1 MNETI
6 DYLLNRTSVRH
17 YVNNYKLS
25 SYNKERIIRAAKQ
38 APTWMNG
45 QNYSMIL
52 FEDKV
57 KDTLCEILE
66 KNGQISN
73 AKLIS
78 QSSLFILF
86 CIDYHLY
93 TVNGTKFN
101 FEGEIEPVLIST
113 TDLSLAAENAVI
125 AAESLELG
133 SCVIGG
139 VRRISKELIEMFNLP
154 HYIFPFI
161 GVSIG
166 KPSKTKQKPKPRLDD
181 RINVF
186 QAEDFQVNRTV
197 DDINQYYENLKEY
210 AFDNHYQTSHWLK
223 RFETYYSEKNYSEDT
238 KDILKQQKLI

>member
-1 MNETI
+1 MNQTI

-17 YVNNYKLS
+17 FIKDYKIS
-25 SYNKERIIRAAKQ
+25 SDHKELIIHATKQ

-52 FEDKV
+52 FERKM

-66 KNGQISN
+66 IKGQISN

-93 TVNGTKFN
+93 TVNHAKFN
-101 FEGEIEPVLIST
+101 FEGEIEPVLISA

-125 AAESLELG
+125 ATESIELG

-139 VRRISKELIEMFNLP
+139 IRRISKELIEMFDLP
-154 HYIFPFI
+154 HYIYPFI
-161 GVSIG
+161 GVAIG
-166 KPSKTKQKPKPRLDD
+166 KPSKTKQAPKPRLDD
-181 RINVF
+181 NINVF
-186 QAEDFQVNRTV
+186 QAEDFQINRTV
-197 DDINQYYENLKEY
+197 EDINHYYESLKEY
-210 AFDNHYQTSHWLK
+210 ALANNYQTSDWLK

-238 KDILKQQKLI
+238 KHILKQQKLI